1 MAEGEADTAGKRAV
15 AQRVQSDRVFGRRR
29 TKIEI
34 GCSVW
39 IELRRGCGARG
50 RQRIM
55 KWDCALG
62 GDYAACAHADSALRQ
77 DRKQAQHGFER
88 IFGRDQAEID
98 GPPRIAADADVQC
111 GRAVY

>member
-1 MAEGEADTAGKRAV
+1 MAEGETDPAGKRAV
-15 AQRVQSDRVFGRRR
+15 AQRVQSNRVFGLGRRR

-62 GDYAACAHADSALRQ
+62 RDYLACARAAAALRQ
-77 DRKQAQHGFER
+77 H
-88 IFGRDQAEID
+88 
-98 GPPRIAADADVQC
+98 
-111 GRAVY
+111 